1 MTTDNTHTT
10 ISGPAVD
17 FDTAALR
24 SWLAEPTRNDTDR
37 ASELGIDEFFGRGHG
52 HLLSGLRDLLAA
64 LSDKQ
69 SVWRLRPG
77 IEHVGFFRTFDGE
90 TSDGAIIVV
99 DLANGLRLAGP
110 HQDHRG
116 FASRDSRGIEA
127 AIEALGSLAL
137 QANTIV
143 TEYQA
148 KAGGSDQPTDGQ
160 LTDRELCIYGLT
172 EVQYRNLETAMGLP
186 RYALGRYKEWSA
198 PNGVYLGLGY
208 NLDAAIHFARRT
220 GLRYSET
227 REIQHNPTTGKRPS
241 ADSEPA

>member
-77 IEHVGFFRTFDGE
+77 IEHVVAFVLGVMHPKMVLDVFRQRMHLEREIATAHRVQKIE
-90 TSDGAIIVV
+90 T
-99 DLANGLRLAGP
+99 NGKFIAEPRMNRLAE
-110 HQDHRG
+110 Q
-116 FASRDSRGIEA
+116 
-127 AIEALGSLAL
+127 LAGMR
-137 QANTIV
+137 
-143 TEYQA
+143 EYQ
-148 KAGGSDQPTDGQ
+148 
-160 LTDRELCIYGLT
+160 
-172 EVQYRNLETAMGLP
+172 V
-186 RYALGRYKEWSA
+186 
-198 PNGVYLGLGY
+198 
-208 NLDAAIHFARRT
+208 
-220 GLRYSET
+220 
-227 REIQHNPTTGKRPS
+227 
-241 ADSEPA
+241 